1 VCVISAARNGREVE
15 HFRGE
20 AEGVILRE
28 ARGAMGFGYD
38 PLFWSPSLA
47 KTFAELTPDEKALV
61 SHRGEAL
68 RKFLAWAREE
78 NAPK

>member
-1 VCVISAARNGREVE
+1 
-15 HFRGE
+15 
-20 AEGVILRE
+20 
-28 ARGAMGFGYD
+28 MGFGYD